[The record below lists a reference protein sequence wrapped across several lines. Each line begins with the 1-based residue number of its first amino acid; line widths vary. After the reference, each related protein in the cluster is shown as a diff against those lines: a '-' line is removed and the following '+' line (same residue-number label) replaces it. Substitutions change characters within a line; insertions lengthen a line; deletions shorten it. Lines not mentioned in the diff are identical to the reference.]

1 MGDREFTYK
10 SCKVVFVKKNIRK
23 LLFFLL
29 MLVIVQPFYFL
40 DAKEKVERYVEGEA
54 GCFRRRTKF
63 GVLASKVKDV
73 KKGTND
79 AYQATSVFVS
89 QKKGVIE

>member
-1 MGDREFTYK
+1 MTIGALGAYGFQPYVYNTNA
-10 SCKVVFVKKNIRK
+10 VK
-23 LLFFLL
+23 
-29 MLVIVQPFYFL
+29 
-40 DAKEKVERYVEGEA
+40 RYVEGEA